1 MPIFNSKL
9 WVYQRLSHALVA
21 QDHLHPAVSF
31 GGDIGWRASGSREK
45 QQTWWGPLMSSNMA
59 EKSPSRMNTER
70 ERDRERCVY
79 IYICIRIYLSLSL
92 HISVYTHTYI
102 YNTHTHIYI
111 YIQCVCVWF
120 YEDFPGLD
128 GPTAGVSDDHKPNIP
143 RSSVK
148 NARSFF
154 ILFTSP
160 GCYQVGGI
168 WTSPLLLLH
177 QLGLEARCR
186 AHSVVVACP
195 KTSPQLYAQ
204 GFTPHSFH
212 FHMYG

>member
-1 MPIFNSKL
+1 MSLPEAFACARRPGSSTPCCFFRR
-9 WVYQRLSHALVA
+9 WHRLESLREPWETTDLMGPSNVIKH
-21 QDHLHPAVSF
+21 
-31 GGDIGWRASGSREK
+31 GWEISIKNEHRER
-45 QQTWWGPLMSSNMA
+45 
-59 EKSPSRMNTER
+59 ETER
-70 ERDRERCVY
+70 DVY
-79 IYICIRIYLSLSL
+79 IYTYASTSLSL
-92 HISVYTHTYI
+92 HISVYTHTHIYI
-102 YNTHTHIYI
+102 THTHTYIYI
-111 YIQCVCVWF
+111 YSVCVWF